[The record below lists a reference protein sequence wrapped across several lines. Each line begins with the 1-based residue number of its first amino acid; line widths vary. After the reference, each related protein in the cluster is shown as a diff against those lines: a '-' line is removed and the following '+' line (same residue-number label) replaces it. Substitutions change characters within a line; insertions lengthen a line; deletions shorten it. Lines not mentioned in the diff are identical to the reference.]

1 MRCSLRRLSTFVS
14 KHKSGVEDKEVLA
27 YLKRKKLKVRTPNAT
42 VHNVCECPG
51 SMCDKPRKSLADN
64 QWKLYLRRED
74 GAFFCHR
81 CGTSGSWLE
90 FKRRVGNLGE
100 ASSPPAIAAS
110 TQREPAAAAPT
121 TRRAAEPIH
130 PRALASNR
138 ALLVEGKFAKVLAYL
153 QEERGLQPH
162 VLRKY
167 GVGAVVERFQDDA
180 ARWID
185 FECIAFPWLLPAAGD
200 GGGGGGGGGGGA
212 SASAEKDKEAADGGA
227 DSVGWETVRLKIRA
241 LDAKGKQRM
250 LPSGGGWGFFG
261 WHLVPADAVEIVVT
275 EGEYDAMAVY
285 QATGIPAISVPN
297 GCRSLPID
305 LLPLLER
312 FEKVTLWMDDDI
324 PGREGAE
331 AMAEKLGRGR
341 CRIVDPAISGQSCK
355 DANDALRAGCDMQ
368 LLVETAGVIAHER
381 IVTFAELRSAVH
393 LQITQ
398 PNQMVGTLYH
408 SMPKLNRILKGHRKG
423 EVSLVTG
430 PTGAGKTT
438 LMSQLSMDLAS
449 RGVPTLWGSFEIKN
463 DRLAAKMLAQLQAP
477 PPAAL
482 AAGSAAAALA
492 DDVERVAHAVPASGE

>member
-1 MRCSLRRLSTFVS
+1 MRSLRRLSTFVS
-14 KHKSGVEDKEVLA
+14 KHKSGVEDKEILA

-100 ASSPPAIAAS
+100 ASSPPTIAAS
-110 TQREPAAAAPT
+110 TQREPAAAAAPT

-138 ALLVEGKFAKVLAYL
+138 ALLAEGRFAKVLAYL

-167 GVGAVVERFQDDA
+167 GVGAVVERFQDEA

-185 FECIAFPWLLPAAGD
+185 FECIAFPWLLPAAG
-200 GGGGGGGGGGGA
+200 GGGSGGA
-212 SASAEKDKEAADGGA
+212 SAEAKAAVGDRGTSTSAGAAKEAAGGSA
-227 DSVGWETVRLKIRA
+227 GPVGWETVRLKIRA
-241 LDAKGKQRM
+241 LESKGKQRM

-261 WHLVPADAVEIVVT
+261 WHLVPPDAVEIVVT

-297 GCRSLPID
+297 GCRSLPLD

-341 CRIVDPAISGQSCK
+341 CRIVDPAMSGQTCK

-368 LLVETAGVIAHER
+368 LLLETAKVIAHER

-398 PNQMVGTLYH
+398 PNQMVGTLYQ
-408 SMPKLNRILKGHRKG
+408 SMPKLNRIMKGHRKG
-423 EVSLVTG
+423 EISLVTG
-430 PTGAGKTT
+430 PTVSFYYY
-438 LMSQLSMDLAS
+438 LFRYIMDKF
-449 RGVPTLWGSFEIKN
+449 VPLTFCANPAHNLT
-463 DRLAAKMLAQLQAP
+463 AP
-477 PPAAL
+477 SP
-482 AAGSAAAALA
+482 SYTY
-492 DDVERVAHAVPASGE
+492 SG